1 MLNCS
6 KTWIKRSSTNLN
18 ADNEVLL
25 ITVPHSLIGNG
36 LVLVHLNDFTSS
48 LAYHFLFS
56 ILFLT
61 KVPADLQSIHPSKE
75 EIEKWCNQC

>member
-1 MLNCS
+1 M
-6 KTWIKRSSTNLN
+6 NLN

-25 ITVPHSLIGNG
+25 ITVPHSHIGNG

-61 KVPADLQSIHPSKE
+61 KVTCRFTIHPSKSRGD
-75 EIEKWCNQC
+75 